1 MNNVVDFF
9 SRGQKWKVSYEG
21 PGVTASVSTRGQVHL
36 MVSDG
41 EKSAGVT
48 LPFVEFV
55 SMLSQLS
62 ESLDEHVDGVLV
74 DKIG

>member
-36 MVSDG
+36 MVGDG
-41 EKSAGVT
+41 EKSVGVT